1 MSELYFNFFD
11 CRISHSELTRLILKV
26 RKMNLKKNE
35 TGNNA
40 LLLSLDELDDST
52 TRRKVIKKYYS
63 AVFR

>member
-1 MSELYFNFFD
+1 MSELYLNFF
-11 CRISHSELTRLILKV
+11 RLQNLPLLTYSINFKSSKNEFL
-26 RKMNLKKNE
+26 KNE

-40 LLLSLDELDDST
+40 LLLSLDELDDSA